1 MGIGGDSGSA
11 GPGGQPPARSGDGES
26 AGSPAPA
33 PGAAGRESGSTG
45 RHIRTGGKAV
55 GKSVGKTGN
64 AAGAA
69 AGSGTVAGKAGTV
82 AKVAKSGTVGASGV
96 VSSTQAAG
104 TGTRETVRP
113 LPVKRRVRGGTV
125 AAAEGRAEPAVTVP
139 APDEYSECL
148 PGTNGPVG
156 DPGAL
161 RSPGRGVAV
170 DPAPEPGIGAERA
183 VGRAAGLGAEACGDG
198 GDPCVEADVEADV
211 HEDADADFTPDAAA
225 DHGLPRGGLPGAP
238 GRIAA
243 QRVPGNGR
251 SAANSSAS
259 AAASPATSVPADAAA
274 DALGLA
280 RVWLPAATQALAVA
294 TRLAEAATE
303 AGDSAGE
310 LKYQADLLRDLLTGR
325 LDDPDRLPP
334 DGLAGLLDRRVTV
347 LVAEPDPL
355 PDDNAATL
363 RRHQDALA
371 AAWTAAV
378 RAADPDAVVS
388 GYPGEIVALITV
400 PPGAVARGGAADAGR
415 EAAARVR
422 AACARIRR
430 TFTTGISRPVRGI
443 EALPAAYEQARRAV
457 AAGRR
462 LQGPGAVT
470 DFDRLGVFR
479 LLSLL
484 PVDGELE
491 RFAAEILGPLAEPQD
506 AETGE
511 LRRTLQVLLETNL
524 NVAETSRRLYVH
536 YNTLRYRIG
545 KLERLVGPFTQDS
558 RLRLDL
564 LIALEIV
571 HLTDTAP
578 PPA

>member
-1 MGIGGDSGSA
+1 M
-11 GPGGQPPARSGDGES
+11 
-26 AGSPAPA
+26 
-33 PGAAGRESGSTG
+33 AA
-45 RHIRTGGKAV
+45 GKAV
-55 GKSVGKTGN
+55 GKAGN
-64 AAGAA
+64 ATGLA
-69 AGSGTVAGKAGTV
+69 AGSGAAAGKAGTV

-113 LPVKRRVRGGTV
+113 LPVKRRVRGGAV
-125 AAAEGRAEPAVTVP
+125 AASEGRTEPAVTVP

-148 PGTNGPVG
+148 PGMDDQAGPPADTDRAAVS
-156 DPGAL
+156 GA
-161 RSPGRGVAV
+161 
-170 DPAPEPGIGAERA
+170 
-183 VGRAAGLGAEACGDG
+183 AAGLPTHTETEVGAGTGPER
-198 GDPCVEADVEADV
+198 
-211 HEDADADFTPDAAA
+211 AAA
-225 DHGLPRGGLPGAP
+225 ARSPASSERSALDDHDRAT

-243 QRVPGNGR
+243 QRGSGNGR
-251 SAANSSAS
+251 SATQ
-259 AAASPATSVPADAAA
+259 AAGAE
-274 DALGLA
+274 LGLA
-280 RVWLPAATQALAVA
+280 RVWLPAVTQALALA
-294 TRLAEAATE
+294 TRLAEAVAE

-310 LKYQADLLRDLLTGR
+310 LKYRADLLRDLLTGR

-334 DGLAGLLDRRVTV
+334 HGLATLLNRHVTV

-388 GYPGEIVALITV
+388 GYPGETVALISVPQGSAARDGTV
-400 PPGAVARGGAADAGR
+400 AIGR

-484 PVDGELE
+484 PADGELE
-491 RFAAEILGPLAEPQD
+491 RFAAEVLGALAEPQD
-506 AETGE
+506 AETAE

-578 PPA
+578 PPT